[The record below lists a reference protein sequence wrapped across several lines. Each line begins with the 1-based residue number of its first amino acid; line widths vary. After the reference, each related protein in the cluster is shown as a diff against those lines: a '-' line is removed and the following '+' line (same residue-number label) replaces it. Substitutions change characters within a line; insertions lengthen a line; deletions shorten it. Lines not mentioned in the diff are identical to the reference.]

1 MSSCLLNS
9 TCLLSLQNSDAK
21 YVSNKMLW
29 QFQNFSVCL
38 TSTLAEKSAKD
49 SAETFAYYV
58 GNGFA
63 KPWHFAK
70 GSDLVFQQLRL
81 FVLRKLYYLF
91 IIFPLLIALLWFLH
105 ASDVNVSTPSLTFNL
120 SFSFKI
126 VKLKTLCMPVSA
138 CLLKLSQ
145 SIVFV

>member
-81 FVLRKLYYLF
+81 FVLPKLYYLF
-91 IIFPLLIALLWFLH
+91 IIFPLLIPWFGFFMRPCYSRRTHPTLQKPG
-105 ASDVNVSTPSLTFNL
+105 VKNL
-120 SFSFKI
+120 A
-126 VKLKTLCMPVSA
+126 A
-138 CLLKLSQ
+138 CENEGKQ
-145 SIVFV
+145 CKPRMMKRK